1 MWNYLFKL
9 YKASFLDLVWTQNCG
24 LPSHHVPQAFSLS
37 HCGGFARLFSLLGT
51 HLAPEAVSNP
61 FVLPG
66 TVEASPP
73 ANSS

>member
-1 MWNYLFKL
+1 MDSKL
-9 YKASFLDLVWTQNCG
+9 WTSFPFGTLITFPRL
-24 LPSHHVPQAFSLS
+24 SLS
-37 HCGGFARLFSLLGT
+37 HCGGFARLSSLLA